1 MSFELRNDDMKLVN
15 IGACV
20 LASGG
25 GGSYLVSNK
34 IIDDGVPPG
43 AVVEVLEV
51 EEIPGDQWIAVSA
64 NMGSPGALFKTA
76 NPHAPK
82 NAFIALQ
89 QWCQGTGKSFD
100 GRYENFDRFNFV
112 LPIEIGAINAASP
125 LTVAAQLGIPIINA
139 DGAGRSIPTLPL
151 TTFAGS
157 IPLFPNYVA
166 SEAPP
171 GTPFNTGQVDVP
183 DEKTLEQ
190 AIIGLVMTEPFGG
203 IAGLAI
209 YAMNG
214 QTLKAKPPVSGTLID
229 ALRIGSIYNSFDG
242 QHRADHIVEYLNVSA
257 AKPRNARQIFHGH
270 ITQMVEAEGGTDIGQ
285 IVISAADKS
294 GTELWIYNQ
303 NENIFASLNTQ
314 AEPYIMGPDSIC
326 YVPAFGEMFDN
337 SDLWNMYQKP
347 GYEPIEVYI
356 VGIDAPDVVK
366 HNPQLMANWQAVRSQ
381 FGYSGPYTQNWL
393 YWL

>member
-1 MSFELRNDDMKLVN
+1 MSAQLDKNGMKLVN

-34 IIDDGVPPG
+34 IIDDGVPDD
-43 AVVEVLEV
+43 AVVQVLEV
-51 EEIPGDQWIAVSA
+51 QDIAGDEWIAVSA
-64 NMGSPGALFKTA
+64 NMGSPDALFKTA

-89 QWCQGTGKSFD
+89 QWCQRTGKSFYPAYKD
-100 GRYENFDRFNFV
+100 FERFNFV

-125 LTVAAQLGIPIINA
+125 LTVAAQLQIPIINA

-151 TTFAGS
+151 TTFAGNG

-171 GTPFNTGQVDVP
+171 GSKFNTGQVNVP
-183 DEKTLEQ
+183 DEKNLEQ

-214 QTLKAKPPVSGTLID
+214 QTLNDKPPVSGTLID
-229 ALRIGSIYNSFDG
+229 ALEIGYIYQSTEG
-242 QHRADHIVEYLNVSA
+242 EQRAYSIVEYLNQGA
-257 AKPRNARQIFHGH
+257 AKPRKAKPIFHGY
-270 ITQMVEAEGGTDIGQ
+270 ITQMVQAEGGTDVGQ
-285 IVISAADKS
+285 IVVSAADES

-314 AEPYIMGPDSIC
+314 GEPYIMGPDSIC
-326 YVPAFGEMFDN
+326 YVPASGEMFDN
-337 SDLWNMYQKP
+337 SDLWNIYQQP
-347 GYEPIEVYI
+347 GYKPIEVYI

-366 HNPQLMANWQAVRSQ
+366 DNSKLMANWQAVRSQ

-393 YWL
+393 